1 MNAVVKG
8 LAAAIVVGGAAN
20 GWVATA
26 VAETLDGP
34 YAITVTNGRGAVADG
49 SKQGVFTAPCGPD
62 CVTFNAGSWTS
73 DMRLQGPIWTGVTS
87 EGLTISFDKNSMAGT
102 MFKPQTNQTVDI
114 QVVKV
119 G

>member
-8 LAAAIVVGGAAN
+8 LAAALVVAGAAN
-20 GWVATA
+20 GWVGTA
-26 VAETLDGP
+26 AAETLDGM
-34 YAITVTNGRGAVADG
+34 YTITVTNGRGAVNNG

-62 CVTFNAGSWTS
+62 CVTFNAGDWTS
-73 DMRLQGPIWTGVTS
+73 DVRLLGPTWTGVTS
-87 EGLTISFDKNSMAGT
+87 AGLTISFDKNSMAGT

-114 QVVKV
+114 QVAKV